1 MLRFFIQLPL
11 LASPL
16 VAAVDFNRDVRPIL
30 NKNCIAC
37 HGGVKEAGEVSFIFR
52 EQVLGKGE
60 SDKIVVIPGKPDES
74 EMIVRV
80 ISKDPDEL
88 MPQPDHGPRLSDGDV
103 ETLRQWIA
111 EGAKWGE
118 HWSFVPPQRHDAPP
132 IKKTSWPSNDI
143 DHFILA
149 KLESKNLAPSPQAMP
164 AEWLRRASLDLIG
177 LPPTLAELDA
187 FEAAATKNFTAAIAA
202 ETDRL
207 LASTHFGER
216 WTSVWMDLAR
226 YADSEGLGNDA
237 NRDVWKYRDW
247 IIDAFNRDLPY
258 DQFVIDQLAGDL
270 IPGSTLD
277 QKLATTFHRLTQT
290 NSEGGT
296 DDEEFR
302 LLAAMDRNVTTWEVF
317 QGLSMG
323 CVQCHSHPYDP
334 IRHEEYYT
342 SLSFFN
348 NARDA
353 DAAGNTPLLPIPL
366 NKADYPKAN
375 SLIDKISALEN
386 IIHGKWS
393 ELDAKS
399 AWLPVTNLTASSP
412 SAEMSVVEKDGH
424 AEFRATDNAKSD
436 SVYTLITTPP
446 ASLTSLSAFRLTYLP
461 KDEKKALTDAEWGG
475 ALHHIKA
482 EKIAADGKAEPLKLI
497 DVIPDEAHP
506 LRDPLGSLRG
516 GGDNCW
522 GTHYKFFRPRHATFV
537 FEKSIALAAGETI
550 RLTLKNGGTYMASFP
565 MVAKR
570 GRIAFSADPAW
581 IAMQSDPAIV
591 AARRELMESK
601 TALAKIPNIQIPVI
615 TENNPEQ
622 SRVTNFFNRGN
633 WLDKGAVIPAS
644 NTPQIF
650 PPMKA
655 DTAKPTRLDFAK
667 WLASPQNPLT
677 ARVAVNRFWLELF
690 GVGIVPTPEDFGSA
704 GENPSHP
711 ELLDTLAVEFATDM
725 DWSVKSLL
733 RKLVTSA
740 TYRQASA
747 VSPELYALDADN
759 RLLARGPRQR
769 LTGEMSR
776 DASLTVSGLLHSQ
789 LSGAPVYPPLPP
801 GVWNPFVDGGRWKTP
816 PPGDPQ
822 RYRRAVYTYWKRSI
836 PYPTFATFDAPT
848 RELCNKRRSPSN
860 TPVQALS
867 VLNDPAFHECSQ
879 ALARRMKNEFT
890 GDTGEKISQAYR
902 ATTSRKITPE
912 RLTTLTNLYKD
923 LHQTYEA
930 DPKLKED
937 MAGTPDGAAYT
948 IVASVLLNLDEAITR

>member
-11 LASPL
+11 LVTPL
-16 VAAVDFNRDVRPIL
+16 VADVDFNRDVRPIL
-30 NKNCIAC
+30 NANCIAC

-60 SDKIVVIPGKPDES
+60 SGKTVVVPGKPEES
-74 EMIVRV
+74 EMIARV
-80 ISKDPDEL
+80 ITDDEDDL
-88 MPQPDHGPRLSDGDV
+88 MPQPDHGPRLSKADV
-103 ETLRQWIA
+103 ETLRQWIT

-118 HWSFVPPQRHDAPP
+118 HWSFAPPQRHDVP
-132 IKKTSWPSNDI
+132 KVKNTSWPANTI
-143 DHFILA
+143 DHFILG
-149 KLESKNLAPSPQAMP
+149 KLEGQNLVPSPETKP

-187 FEAAATKNFTAAIAA
+187 FEAAAAKDFPAAIAA
-202 ETDRL
+202 ETERL
-207 LASTHFGER
+207 LASPSFGER

-247 IIDAFNRDLPY
+247 IIDAFNKDLPY
-258 DQFVIDQLAGDL
+258 DQFIIDQLAGDL
-270 IPGSTLD
+270 VKGSTLD

-334 IRHEEYYT
+334 IRHQEYYT

-348 NARDA
+348 NTRDA
-353 DAAGNTPLLPIPL
+353 DAEGNSPVLPIPL
-366 NKADYPKAN
+366 ERSDYPKAN
-375 SLIDKISALEN
+375 TLIDRIAALEK
-386 IIHGKWS
+386 ITHQKWS

-399 AWLPVTNLTASSP
+399 AWLPVTNLKASSP
-412 SAEMSVVEKDGH
+412 TAKMSIVEKDVH
-424 AEFRATDNAKSD
+424 AEFRANDNAKSGATY
-436 SVYTLITTPP
+436 SLIATPP
-446 ASLTSLSAFRLTYLP
+446 TSLTSLTAIRLTYLP
-461 KDEKKALTDAEWGG
+461 KDEKKALTDGEWG
-475 ALHHIKA
+475 ASLQQIKA
-482 EKIAADGKAEPLKLI
+482 EKITTDGKAEPIKLI

-537 FEKSIALAAGETI
+537 FEKSIALAAGEAI
-550 RLTLKNGGTYMASFP
+550 RLTMKNGGTYLASFP

-570 GRIAFSADPAW
+570 GRIDFSADPAW
-581 IAMQSDPAIV
+581 ITMQSDPSIV
-591 AARRELMESK
+591 SARRELMDSK
-601 TALAKIPNIQIPVI
+601 AALAKIPNIRIPVI
-615 TENNPEQ
+615 TENAPEH
-622 SRVTNFFNRGN
+622 SRVTTFFNRGN
-633 WLDKGAVIPAS
+633 WLDKGAVIPIS

-650 PPMKA
+650 PA
-655 DTAKPTRLDFAK
+655 LQAQTAKPTRLDFAK

-704 GENPSHP
+704 GEKPTHP

-725 DWSVKSLL
+725 KWSVKTLL

-740 TYRQASA
+740 SYRQASA
-747 VSPELYALDADN
+747 VNPELYALDADN

-769 LTGEMSR
+769 LTGEMAR
-776 DASLTVSGLLHSQ
+776 DAALTVSGLLHQQ

-801 GVWNPFVDGGRWKTP
+801 GVWKPFVDGGRWKTP

-867 VLNDPAFHECSQ
+867 ILNDPAFHECAQ
-879 ALARRMKNEFT
+879 ALARRMKNEFA
-890 GDTGEKISQAYR
+890 GDSGEKISQAYR

-912 RLTTLTNLYKD
+912 RLTTLTDLYKD
-923 LHQTYEA
+923 LIPTYEA
-930 DPKLKED
+930 DPKLGAA
-937 MAGTPDGAAYT
+937 MASEAAYT
-948 IVASVLLNLDEAITR
+948 IVASVLLNLDETITR

>member
-1 MLRFFIQLPL
+1 MLRFFIYLPL
-11 LASPL
+11 LVTPL
-16 VAAVDFNRDVRPIL
+16 VAAVDFSRDVRPIL

-52 EQVLGKGE
+52 DQVLGKGE
-60 SDKIVVIPGKPDES
+60 SGKYVVVPGKPEES
-74 EMIVRV
+74 EMIARV
-80 ISKDPDEL
+80 ITDDPDDL
-88 MPQPDHGPRLSDGDV
+88 MPQPDHGPRLSKADV
-103 ETLRQWIA
+103 ETLRQWIT

-118 HWSFVPPQRHDAPP
+118 HWSFAPPQRHETLAVKDA
-132 IKKTSWPSNDI
+132 SWPTSNI
-143 DHFILA
+143 DHFILS
-149 KLESKNLAPSPQAMP
+149 KLESKNLSHSPEAKP

-187 FEAAATKNFTAAIAA
+187 FETAAAKDFPAAIAA
-202 ETDRL
+202 ETERL
-207 LASTHFGER
+207 LDSPHFGER

-237 NRDVWKYRDW
+237 NRDVWNYRDW
-247 IIDAFNRDLPY
+247 IIESFNKDLPY
-258 DQFVIDQLAGDL
+258 DKFIIDQLAGDL

-353 DAAGNTPLLPIPL
+353 DADGNAPLLPIPL
-366 NKADYPKAN
+366 ERANYPKAN
-375 SLIDKISALEN
+375 TLIDRITELEK
-386 IIHGKWS
+386 IIHEKWS
-393 ELDAKS
+393 ALDAKS
-399 AWLPVTNLTASSP
+399 AWLPVTGLTASSP
-412 SAEMSVVEKDGH
+412 TAELSVVEKDGYG
-424 AEFRATDNAKSD
+424 EFRATDNAKAG
-436 SVYTLITTPP
+436 SVYTFIATPP
-446 ASLTSLSAFRLTYLP
+446 ASLTSLSALRLTYLP
-461 KDEKKALTDAEWGG
+461 KDEKKALTDSEWGSS
-475 ALHHIKA
+475 LNHIKA
-482 EKIAADGKAEPLKLI
+482 EKITVNGTAEPLKLI

-516 GGDNCW
+516 GNDNCW

-537 FEKSIALAAGETI
+537 FEKTIALAPGETI
-550 RLTLKNGGTYMASFP
+550 RLIMKNGGSYLASFP

-570 GRIAFSADPAW
+570 GRIAFSADPSW
-581 IAMQSDPAIV
+581 ITMQSD
-591 AARRELMESK
+591 AAMLSARSELMQSK
-601 TALAKIPNIQIPVI
+601 TTLAKIPNVRIPVI
-615 TENNPEQ
+615 AENAPEQ
-622 SRVTNFFNRGN
+622 SRITNYFNRGN
-633 WLDKGAVIPAS
+633 WLDKGAVISAS
-644 NTPQIF
+644 NTPKIF
-650 PPMKA
+650 PALKA
-655 DTAKPTRLDFAK
+655 DTSRPSRLDFAK

-704 GENPSHP
+704 GEKPTHP
-711 ELLDTLAVEFATDM
+711 ELLDTLAVEFATEM
-725 DWSVKSLL
+725 NWSVKSLL

-747 VSPELYALDADN
+747 VSSELHALDADN

-769 LTGEMSR
+769 LTGEMAR

-801 GVWNPFVDGGRWKTP
+801 GVWKPFVDGGRWKTP

-836 PYPTFATFDAPT
+836 PYPTFATFDAPS

-867 VLNDPAFHECSQ
+867 VLNDPAFHECAQ
-879 ALARRMKNEFT
+879 ALARRMKDEFT

-902 ATTSRKITPE
+902 AATSRKITPD
-912 RLTTLTNLYKD
+912 RLATLTDLYND
-923 LHQTYEA
+923 LHQSYEV
-930 DPKLKED
+930 DPKLKD
-937 MAGTPDGAAYT
+937 SMAATPDGAAYT
-948 IVASVLLNLDEAITR
+948 VVASVLLNLDEAITR